1 MSWADNL
8 QDASFRGVKF
18 DVKATSEQISRD
30 RAEYKYPNVDGADLK
45 DLGRN
50 PRPFRLTAFL
60 WGPAYEYQLQA
71 LTAALDMPGDGE
83 LIHPIY
89 GSVPS
94 VIVTG
99 YGIEHD
105 AENVDSCTVEI
116 NFLENR
122 TGTALFNTPL
132 PELFGSELFALLDE
146 LTDAVADFFE
156 QLTDILNTIN
166 GVIKHI
172 KTVES
177 TLINTLL
184 TFEND
189 VSHTLDELVDL
200 AGDPAQFIHELSDV
214 LTVHTAN
221 IASRV
226 PALALS
232 VPQTV
237 IGLSAAA
244 PVAASATTV
253 ITSWGDIARDMDA
266 LVALP
271 ESLINGDTTPTIA
284 PPVNSS
290 QDDVQDVKAAYS
302 VLAVAELAGA
312 ACSILSDDTQSDLLT
327 PDDIDRLVA
336 DVRIRAQA
344 AIDFL
349 RSRYESTRADI
360 SATPAPVGI
369 SWLNQVDLLKSVA
382 LKVQT
387 LGLLVLSRRPP
398 LTRKQV
404 QADSCLR
411 LLAHLWY
418 GDHARCDELQRLN
431 PQIREPNAIQKG
443 AILNAYAK

>member
-1 MSWADNL
+1 MGWADNL

-30 RAEYKYPNVDGADLK
+30 HAEYKYPNVDGADLK

-71 LTAALDMPGDGE
+71 LTAVLDMPGDGE

-189 VSHTLDELVDL
+189 VSHTLDQLADL
-200 AGDPAQFIHELSDV
+200 ANDPGQFIHELGDV

-221 IASRV
+221 VASHV
-226 PALALS
+226 PSLS
-232 VPQTV
+232 LSAPQTS

-244 PVAASATTV
+244 PEAASASSV
-253 ITSWGDIARDMDA
+253 VTSWGDIVRDMDT
-266 LVALP
+266 LVTLP
-271 ESLINGDTTPTIA
+271 EAFVNGTITPGIAMPINA
-284 PPVNSS
+284 SS
-290 QDDVQDVKAAYS
+290 DDVQDVKAAYS
-302 VLAVAELAGA
+302 VLAVTELAGA
-312 ACSILSDDTQSDLLT
+312 VCAILSDDTQSAALT

-336 DVRIRAQA
+336 DVRTRVQA

-349 RSRYESTRADI
+349 RNRYESTRADI
-360 SATPAPVGI
+360 SSTPAPVGI
-369 SWLNQVDLLKSVA
+369 SWIRQVDLLKSVA
-382 LKVQT
+382 LKVQAM
-387 LGLLVLSRRPP
+387 GLLVLSRRPP
-398 LTRKQV
+398 LTRKRV
-404 QADSCLR
+404 EADSCLR

-418 GDHARCDELQRLN
+418 GDHTRSDELQRLN
-431 PQIREPNAIQKG
+431 PQIHEPNVIPKG
-443 AILNAYAK
+443 IVLNAYAR